1 MLSFNRKFGLGAA
14 LRQRSIWAGS
24 ARNAP
29 GLVINQL
36 NPYKPRRQTSPAN
49 LAAEKLSYNGTVYIG
64 KVGSNCYTS
73 PDLVT
78 YTARTPVGGNTFM
91 GAVAV
96 GTRLVALTA
105 YSGNFYLCSSADNG
119 ATWGAVTATGTPG
132 PELSVAGGIA
142 YVLSPANNLTGYVT
156 VSSAGVQ
163 TSRNFPLASQWGS
176 VVASAAADKWVV
188 INVAAAGTPAALY
201 SGDGI
206 NWTVSS
212 SYATEAAK
220 LNAFPAAIYSIGSR
234 FVVVAING
242 PSFSTMYSDDGGVT
256 WLQGASY
263 GRLADGRAFTAIHKD
278 AVVLDGHLYISAAA
292 GGTAFI
298 LSTPDGVAW
307 RIHSDINA
315 TASLP
320 GLYKRAGAD
329 SFVFNTGSEVAPVM
343 ETNVAAQEIYYEL

>member
-14 LRQRSIWAGS
+14 LRQRPIWAGS
-24 ARNAP
+24 ARSAP
-29 GLVINQL
+29 SLVTTQL

-49 LAAEKLSYNGTVYIG
+49 LAAEGLSYNGTVYIG
-64 KVGSNCYTS
+64 KVGTNCYTS

-78 YTARTPVGGNTFM
+78 FTARTPSSGNTFL
-91 GAVAV
+91 GGVAV
-96 GTRLVALTA
+96 GTRLVALTT
-105 YSGNFYLCSSADNG
+105 YSGNYYLCSSADNG
-119 ATWGAVTATGTPG
+119 VTWGSVAGTGTPN
-132 PELSVAGGIA
+132 PVLSVAGGIA
-142 YVLSPANNLTGYVT
+142 FALSPGNNVLGYVT

-163 TSRNFPLASQWGS
+163 TGRNFPVSSQWSS
-176 VVASAAADKWVV
+176 VAANAAADKWVV
-188 INVAAAGTPAALY
+188 INAAASGTPAALY
-201 SGDGI
+201 SGDGA

-234 FVVVAING
+234 FVVVAFNG
-242 PSFSTMYSDDGGVT
+242 TSFSSIYSDDGGVT

-263 GRLADGRAFTAIHKD
+263 GRLADGRAFTAVHKD

-298 LSTPDGVAW
+298 LSTPDGVTW
-307 RIHSDINA
+307 RTHSDINA

-320 GLYKRAGAD
+320 GLYKRAGAE
-329 SFVFNTGSEVAPVM
+329 SFVFNAGSEVAPVM
-343 ETNVAAQEIYYEL
+343 ETNVTAQELYYEL

>member
-24 ARNAP
+24 ARSAP
-29 GLVINQL
+29 SLVTTQL

-49 LAAEKLSYNGTVYIG
+49 LAVEGLSYNGTVYIG
-64 KVGSNCYTS
+64 RVGGNCYTS

-78 YTARTPVGGNTFM
+78 FTARTPVSGNAFGG
-91 GAVAV
+91 GVAV
-96 GTRLVALTA
+96 GTRLVALTS
-105 YSGNFYLCSSADNG
+105 YSGNYYLCSSADNG
-119 ATWGAVTATGTPG
+119 ATWGSPTGTGTPG
-132 PELSVAGGIA
+132 PVLSAAGGIGYA
-142 YVLSPANNLTGYVT
+142 LSPANTVQGYVT

-163 TSRNFPLASQWGS
+163 TGRNFPVANAWSS
-176 VVASAAADKWVV
+176 VVANATADKWVV
-188 INVAAAGTPAALY
+188 INAAAAVTPAALY

-220 LNAFPAAIYSIGSR
+220 LNAFPAAIYGIGSR
-234 FVVVAING
+234 FVVVAFNG

-256 WLQGASY
+256 WLQGAAY
-263 GRLADGRAFTAIHKD
+263 GRLADGRTFTAVHKD
-278 AVVLDGHLYISAAA
+278 AVVLDGHLYISALA
-292 GGTAFI
+292 GGVALI
-298 LSTPDGVAW
+298 LSTPDGVTW
-307 RIHSDINA
+307 RTHSDINA

-329 SFVFNTGSEVAPVM
+329 SFVFNSGNEMAPVL
-343 ETNVAAQEIYYEL
+343 ETNVAAQELYYEL